1 MKNKGKIAITLGDPA
16 GIGYEITLKALD
28 RLKLPPQAY
37 VLIGNKEILQRT
49 AELCKIG
56 IADDVQIENI
66 SGNTKNIFW
75 GSQSIESGR
84 ISYESLLKACQMA
97 NNGEIS
103 GIVTAPLSKE
113 AINSAGFLFSGQTEI
128 IEKFCGK
135 GKKAEMLFATRDFRV
150 LLLTRHISLDRVCE
164 VLTPKFISESL
175 TSLINSLRTNFGI
188 ESPRIGVCG
197 INPHA
202 GENGLL
208 GQEEKE
214 ILIPTLNKLKLELGA
229 DIEGPFPADTIW
241 VEGAKAYIA
250 QQPMPYDAYVAC
262 YHDQGLIP
270 IKLLGMNTTV
280 NMTINLPI
288 LRTSPAHGT
297 AFNIAGKNIANCES
311 MISAIV
317 SMIDTSRSDSVMKH
331 DNTNFLQI

>member
-1 MKNKGKIAITLGDPA
+1 MNNKGKIAITLGDPA

-28 RLKLPPQAY
+28 RLRLNPQSY
-37 VLIGNKEILQRT
+37 VLIGNKDILQKT
-49 AELCKIG
+49 AELYKIS
-56 IADDVQIENI
+56 INNEVQFENI
-66 SGNTKNIFW
+66 SGNTKNIFA
-75 GSQSIESGR
+75 GSQSVESGR
-84 ISYESLLKACQMA
+84 ISYESLLKACRMA
-97 NNGEIS
+97 NDGEIS

-113 AINSAGFLFSGQTEI
+113 AINSAGFHFSGQTEV
-128 IEKFCGK
+128 IEQFCGK
-135 GKKAEMLFATRDFRV
+135 GKKAEMLFVTRDFKV
-150 LLLTRHISLDRVCE
+150 LLLTRHMSIDSVCKN
-164 VLTPKFISESL
+164 LTTERISESMI
-175 TSLINSLRTNFGI
+175 SLISALRTDFGI
-188 ESPRIGVCG
+188 ANPRIGVCG

-229 DIEGPFPADTIW
+229 DIQGPFPADTIW
-241 VEGAKAYIA
+241 VEGAKAYMA

-280 NMTINLPI
+280 NMTINLPV

-311 MISAIV
+311 MVSAII
-317 SMIDTSRSDSVMKH
+317 SMQDSLRTKSVIQH
-331 DNTNFLQI
+331 NNTKFLQI